1 MHSFIINYS
10 QIEFDNMNLEFKPRK
25 FGKLAP
31 GCKVVD
37 FEVHKDEPLILI
49 ASS

>member
-1 MHSFIINYS
+1 MK
-10 QIEFDNMNLEFKPRK
+10 LECKPRK
-25 FGKLAP
+25 VEKLATE
-31 GCKVVD
+31 CKVVD